1 MIYLEWYFA
10 GPLLGLILL
19 GLLLTINSQLGV
31 SSSLEFV
38 VDSAF
43 FPREVRSEKGKQQ
56 LFFVFG
62 LILAAMVII
71 LSGLR
76 VSSGLD
82 GKIYAVENGI
92 PLAAG
97 AYLLGFGSRF
107 ANGCTAGHC
116 IMGISILAKSSIIA
130 TISFFVGGL
139 LSSHFINQLI
149 FNSL

>member
-19 GLLLTINSQLGV
+19 GLLLTLNTQLGV

-43 FPREVRSEKGKQQ
+43 FQSEVKSEKGKQQ
-56 LFFVFG
+56 LFFVVG
-62 LILAAMVII
+62 LIFAAVSFI
-71 LSGLR
+71 LSGFQ
-76 VSSGLD
+76 VSTVLD
-82 GKIYAVENGI
+82 SHVYSLVNGI
-92 PLAAG
+92 PLLLG
-97 AYLLGFGSRF
+97 AFLLGFGSRF

-116 IMGISILAKSSIIA
+116 IMGVSILATSSILA
-130 TISFFVGGL
+130 TIGFFIGGL

-149 FNSL
+149 FNNL